1 MQNTDL
7 FYIFQNS
14 PYFVSTPSQQ
24 QTSCKKVKELKLK
37 SLYFSIAMFTLLSSQ
52 ASQFML

>member
-1 MQNTDL
+1 MQNMDL

-14 PYFVSTPSQQ
+14 LYFVSTASQQ
-24 QTSCKKVKELKLK
+24 QPLCKKELKLK
-37 SLYFSIAMFTLLSSQ
+37 SLYFSIAMFTLPFSQ